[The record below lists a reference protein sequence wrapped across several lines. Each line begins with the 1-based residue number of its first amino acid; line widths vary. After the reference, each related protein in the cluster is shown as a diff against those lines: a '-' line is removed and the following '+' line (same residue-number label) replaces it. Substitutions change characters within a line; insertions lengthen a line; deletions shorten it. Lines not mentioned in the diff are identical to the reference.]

1 MVDEPL
7 IVSYFKHIFADP
19 TTSRMGKIDNAEL
32 QINGELCPRRGKKDQ
47 LFLHG
52 KIVDGRLKDLKFMC
66 ALCDPPMFVAADIL
80 CKLALEK
87 TREEISRLDEKE
99 FEEHLGGASFEGFEH
114 FKRARELLVLGLI
127 ETEGK

>member
-1 MVDEPL
+1 MTDEPL
-7 IVSYFKHIFADP
+7 IVSYFKKIFSNP
-19 TTSRMGKIDNAEL
+19 SESRMGKIDDAEL

-52 KIVDGRLKDLKFMC
+52 RIREGRLSELKFMC

-80 CKLALEK
+80 CQLAIEKNKAEIETLSEKDFEKL
-87 TREEISRLDEKE
+87 
-99 FEEHLGGASFEGFEH
+99 LGGSSLEGYEH

-127 ETEGK
+127 DSKG

>member
-1 MVDEPL
+1 
-7 IVSYFKHIFADP
+7 
-19 TTSRMGKIDNAEL
+19 MGKIDEAEL

-52 KIVDGRLKDLKFMC
+52 RIKEGRLRELKFMC

-80 CKLALEK
+80 CQLALEK
-87 TREEISRLDEKE
+87 SRTEIEKLGEEDFEKI
-99 FEEHLGGASFEGFEH
+99 LGGPSLEGYEH

-127 ETEGK
+127 DSKG